1 MSGQGASLKP
11 LMCLISHKLTCLK
24 YSTNYPTQSPARSE
38 HDEHP
43 GVAAPDCDDDDDD
56 GHDADDD
63 EHDEHLGAAPDCD
76 DDDDDGHDDDDDD
89 DDEHL

>member
-38 HDEHP
+38 HDEHL
-43 GVAAPDCDDDDDD
+43 GVAAT
-56 GHDADDD
+56 
-63 EHDEHLGAAPDCD
+63 DCD

-89 DDEHL
+89 EHL